1 MPLPAAPPAAWRVC
15 ILEDDPPARQV
26 LAALCQSE
34 PGLAVA
40 GSYATAE
47 EALLD
52 LPVADPWLALV
63 DLQLPGLS
71 GLDYITR
78 ARTLLPELKILVVTA
93 AGEPAT
99 FRRAIQVGADGF
111 LAKTSA
117 ATELLPA
124 IRWLRE
130 GGVLAVSQKILS
142 CLGLP
147 PVGLA
152 CAEAGRP
159 RLSQREQEVVAL
171 AAEDLS
177 NKEIAHRLSL
187 ALATVG
193 GYWKSI
199 LFKLHVHSRGAAA
212 ALWAKSRNHRL

>member
-1 MPLPAAPPAAWRVC
+1 MPIPAAPPAVWRVC
-15 ILEDDPPARQV
+15 ILEDDPPARRL

-47 EALLD
+47 EALTD

-78 ARTLLPELKILVVTA
+78 ARARLPELKILVVTA
-93 AGEPAT
+93 AEEPTT
-99 FRRAIQVGADGF
+99 FRRAIQLGADGF
-111 LAKTSA
+111 LAKTCA
-117 ATELLPA
+117 AMELLPA
-124 IRWLRE
+124 IRRLRE

-142 CLGLP
+142 CLSLR
-147 PVGLA
+147 PVA
-152 CAEAGRP
+152 CTGACRP
-159 RLSQREQEVVAL
+159 RLTQREQEVVAL
-171 AAEDLS
+171 AAEDLI
-177 NKEIAHRLSL
+177 NKEIAQQLRL
-187 ALATVG
+187 ALATVS

-199 LFKLHVHSRGAAA
+199 LFKLHVHSRGAAI
-212 ALWAKSRNHRL
+212 ALLASSRKHRL

>member
-1 MPLPAAPPAAWRVC
+1 
-15 ILEDDPPARQV
+15 

-47 EALLD
+47 EALMD

-78 ARTLLPELKILVVTA
+78 ARARLPELKILVVTA
-93 AGEPAT
+93 AEEPTA
-99 FRRAIQVGADGF
+99 FRRAIQLGADGF
-111 LAKTSA
+111 LVKTCA
-117 ATELLPA
+117 AMELLPA
-124 IRWLRE
+124 IRRLRE

-142 CLGLP
+142 CLSLR

-152 CAEAGRP
+152 CTGACRP
-159 RLSQREQEVVAL
+159 RLSQREQEVLAL
-171 AAEDLS
+171 AAEDLR
-177 NKEIAHRLSL
+177 NKEIAQRLRL
-187 ALATVG
+187 ALATVS
-193 GYWKSI
+193 GYWKTI
-199 LFKLHVHSRGAAA
+199 LFKLHVHSCGAAI
-212 ALWAKSRNHRL
+212 ALWASSRKHRL